1 MRRSAALAGLVLAL
15 SACSGSNGI
24 QPEYIPELLDPADA
38 PNATILGPVA
48 VPRIEISGD
57 PVAVPSTTTT
67 IAPDQIPIEAVDPDP
82 VTTTT
87 TAAAA
92 VAPTPPIEVS
102 ANPLPLEGTVA
113 LTFDDGPFD
122 GWTDAILDVLAAEN
136 VQATFFIST
145 YRLPQ
150 IGHLIPDIMAA
161 GHSVQSHSDHHEDLT
176 LMSEEDIRTELA
188 RSIDK
193 LVDAG
198 APRPTCVRPPYGAT
212 NEIVNRIAADL
223 GLQVVGWTLNSLD
236 YSLKDDRVID
246 TTLGNV
252 QPGDNVL
259 MHDQWAPVWETA
271 LPVVIRGIRDKGI
284 GFSTICAV
292 PLPTG

>member
-1 MRRSAALAGLVLAL
+1 MKRSVALAGLLLTL
-15 SACSGSNGI
+15 SACSISNGI
-24 QPEYIPELLDPADA
+24 QAEYVPELLDPADA

-48 VPRIEISGD
+48 TPRIEISAN
-57 PVAVPSTTTT
+57 PVAVPSTSTT
-67 IAPDQIPIEAVDPDP
+67 IVPDAIPVDSVDPAP
-82 VTTTT
+82 VTT
-87 TAAAA
+87 A
-92 VAPTPPIEVS
+92 APTPPVEGS
-102 ANPLPLEGTVA
+102 ASPLPVEGTVA

-122 GWTDAILDVLAAEN
+122 GWTDAILEVLAAEG

-150 IGHLIPDIMAA
+150 VGHLIPEIMAA

-212 NEIVNRIAADL
+212 NEIVNRIASDL
-223 GLQVVGWTLNSLD
+223 GLQVVGWSLNSLD
-236 YSLKDDRVID
+236 YSLKDNRVID
-246 TTLGNV
+246 TTLNHI

-271 LPVVIRGIRDKGI
+271 LPVVISGIRNKGI
-284 GFSTICAV
+284 GFSTICTE